1 MSDSAPHL
9 PFARQ
14 AAELMAAGDSVRA
27 IAALKQAI
35 RSNPRYYRGWLD
47 LARLLYREKQ
57 YAPALQV
64 SQAAE
69 QFDPLGTEFLTIQ
82 RAMQSGDLTPAERT
96 ANAMLKAEPGHPRA
110 IFTLAQLAQGRG
122 DHEKRVEILKDGLD
136 HCPANLLLRQMLIGA
151 LEDAGS
157 FRQAIA
163 AARHLVEIEESFAS
177 LHSLMGVLFRYGL
190 NEEALA
196 ACDRAERHCSGDS
209 SRQSEVDLMRG
220 QVFRIMGERER
231 SEQAFRASIASKP
244 HSAAGWLG
252 LADMKNYRFSD
263 ADRDA
268 LRALMSATHLDRET
282 RSMAAFAM
290 ARAEDIDGDP
300 RAGFALYEQANALH
314 ATGSFSPERFSRS
327 VEDMIAH
334 LDADALASR
343 AVGLPFES
351 RPVFIIGM
359 PRSGST
365 LVEQILT
372 SHSQVEGTIEHL
384 VLPAVKRAVH
394 ATCLRAHGGAY
405 LDRLGQVT
413 AADLARHGQGYLDE
427 TTLFR
432 RERCRFFT
440 DKLPY
445 NFEHVGLIH
454 KILPEAVIIDVRRNP
469 MDCGLSLYRQHFAA
483 GAEYSYDLGH
493 TGAYYNGYL
502 KLMDHWDAVL
512 PGRVFR
518 VQYEA
523 LVREPEAVIRA
534 MLDHVG
540 LEFEPACL
548 DFHEN
553 SRAVRTASSEQV
565 RRPMYTD
572 SIGLWRQ
579 VEEQLQPLRDSLG
592 EQTLARFAD
601 LLS

>member
-1 MSDSAPHL
+1 MSNSAAHL

-14 AAELMAAGDSVRA
+14 AAELIAAGDTVRA
-27 IAALKQAI
+27 IAVLKEAI
-35 RSNPRYYRGWLD
+35 RCNPRYYRGWLD
-47 LARLLYREKQ
+47 LARLLYLEKQ
-57 YAPALQV
+57 YASALQV

-69 QFDPLGTEFLTIQ
+69 QFDPLGSQFLTIQ
-82 RAMQSGDLTPAERT
+82 RAMQSGDPDLAERT
-96 ANAMLKAEPGHPRA
+96 ANVMLTAEPGHPRA
-110 IFTLAQLAQGRG
+110 VFTLAQLAQGRG
-122 DHEKRVEILKDGLD
+122 DHETRVRILKAGLD
-136 HCPANLLLRQMLIGA
+136 HCPANLFLRQLLIGA

-157 FRQAIA
+157 FSEAID

-177 LHSLMGVLFRYGL
+177 LHSLMAVLFRYGL
-190 NEEALA
+190 NGEALA
-196 ACDRAERHCSGDS
+196 ACDRAERYCSGDG
-209 SRQSEVDLMRG
+209 SRQSDIDLMRG
-220 QVFRIMGERER
+220 QVLRIMGERER
-231 SEQAFRASIASKP
+231 SEAAFRASIASNP
-244 HSAAGWLG
+244 QSAAGWLG

-263 ADRDA
+263 ADKKA
-268 LRALMSATHLDRET
+268 LRALASDARLDRET
-282 RSMAAFAM
+282 RSMAGFAL
-290 ARAEDIDGDP
+290 ARAEDADGDP
-300 RAGFALYEQANALH
+300 QAGFALYQQANALH
-314 ATGSFSPERFSRS
+314 AGGSFSPERFSRA
-327 VEDMIAH
+327 VDDLIAH
-334 LDADALASR
+334 LGEDALASQ
-343 AVGLPFES
+343 AVGSPPDT

-394 ATCLRAHGGAY
+394 QTCVRVHGGAY

-413 AADLARHGQGYLDE
+413 PAELARHGHDYLDE
-427 TTLFR
+427 TGLFR
-432 RERCRFFT
+432 SGRCRFLT

-493 TGAYYNGYL
+493 IGAYYNGYL
-502 KLMDHWDAVL
+502 KLMDHWNDVL
-512 PGRVFR
+512 PGRVLP

-523 LVREPEAVIRA
+523 LVRDPEGVIRA
-534 MLDHVG
+534 MLDHIG
-540 LEFEPACL
+540 LAFEPGCL
-548 DFHEN
+548 AFHEN

-565 RRPMYTD
+565 RRPIYTD
-572 SIGLWRQ
+572 SIGAWRRL
-579 VEEQLQPLRDSLG
+579 EAQLQPLRDSLG
-592 EQTLARFAD
+592 EETLARFAD